1 MKISFRK
8 FILLT
13 TGLSF
18 FLLSFYVFQIQ
29 VVMGNDYKVGEYEK
43 DIIEFSKNNSF
54 LEMEV
59 DKFNSLEDIE
69 SRVIEDLNLVKVDEI
84 KYIFI
89 SEDHLAAE
97 TQ

>member
-54 LEMEV
+54 LEIEV

-69 SRVIEDLNLVKVDEI
+69 TRIENLNLVKVDEL

>member
-1 MKISFRK
+1 MKMSFRK

-18 FLLSFYVFQIQ
+18 FLLMFYVFQIQ
-29 VVMGNDYKVGEYEK
+29 VVMGNDYMVGKYEK

-69 SRVIEDLNLVKVDEI
+69 TRIQDLNLVKVDEL

-89 SEDHLAAE
+89 SEDHLVAE
-97 TQ
+97 MQ

>member
-18 FLLSFYVFQIQ
+18 FLLMFYVFQIQ
-29 VVMGNDYKVGEYEK
+29 VVMGNDYMVGKYEK

-69 SRVIEDLNLVKVDEI
+69 TRIENLNLVKVDEL

-89 SEDHLAAE
+89 SEDHLVAE
-97 TQ
+97 MQ

>member
-1 MKISFRK
+1 MKMSFRK

-18 FLLSFYVFQIQ
+18 FLLMFYVFQIQ
-29 VVMGNDYKVGEYEK
+29 VVMGNDYMVGKYEK

-54 LEMEV
+54 LEIEV

-69 SRVIEDLNLVKVDEI
+69 TRIENLNLVKVDEL

-89 SEDHLAAE
+89 SEDRLAAE

>member
-1 MKISFRK
+1 MKMSFRK

-18 FLLSFYVFQIQ
+18 FLLMFYVFQIQ
-29 VVMGNDYKVGEYEK
+29 VVMGNDYMVEKYEK

-69 SRVIEDLNLVKVDEI
+69 TRIENLNLVKVDEL

-89 SEDHLAAE
+89 SEDHLVAE
-97 TQ
+97 MQ

>member
-1 MKISFRK
+1 MKMSFRK

-18 FLLSFYVFQIQ
+18 FLLMFYVFQIQ
-29 VVMGNDYKVGEYEK
+29 VVMGDDYMVEKYEK

-69 SRVIEDLNLVKVDEI
+69 TRIENLNLVKVDKL
-84 KYIFI
+84 KYILI
-89 SEDHLAAE
+89 SEDHLVAE
-97 TQ
+97 MQ

>member
-18 FLLSFYVFQIQ
+18 FLLMFYVFQIQ
-29 VVMGNDYKVGEYEK
+29 VVMGNDYMVGKYEK

-69 SRVIEDLNLVKVDEI
+69 TRIQDLNLVKVDEL

-89 SEDHLAAE
+89 SEDHLVAE
-97 TQ
+97 MQ

>member
-29 VVMGNDYKVGEYEK
+29 VVMGDDYKVEKYEK

-59 DKFNSLEDIE
+59 DRFNSLEDIE
-69 SRVIEDLNLVKVDEI
+69 IRIEDLNLVKVDEL

-89 SEDHLAAE
+89 SEDHLARE

>member
-1 MKISFRK
+1 MKISFKK

-18 FLLSFYVFQIQ
+18 FLLMFYVFQIQ
-29 VVMGNDYKVGEYEK
+29 VVMGNDYKVEKYEE
-43 DIIEFSKNNSF
+43 DIMEFSKNNS
-54 LEMEV
+54 LLQMEA

-69 SRVIEDLNLVKVDEI
+69 TRIEDLNLVKVDKV

-89 SEDHLAAE
+89 SEDHLARE
-97 TQ
+97 MQ

>member
-1 MKISFRK
+1 MKISFKK

-18 FLLSFYVFQIQ
+18 FLLMFYVFQIQ
-29 VVMGNDYKVGEYEK
+29 VVMGNDYKVEKYEE
-43 DIIEFSKNNSF
+43 DIMEFSKNNSF

-59 DKFNSLEDIE
+59 NKSNSLEDIE
-69 SRVIEDLNLVKVDEI
+69 TRVIEELKFVKVNEV

-89 SEDHLAAE
+89 PEDHLARE

>member
-1 MKISFRK
+1 MKMSFRK

-18 FLLSFYVFQIQ
+18 FLLMFYVFQIQ
-29 VVMGNDYKVGEYEK
+29 VVMGNDYMVGKYEK

-54 LEMEV
+54 LEIEV

-69 SRVIEDLNLVKVDEI
+69 TRIENLNLVKVDEL

-89 SEDHLAAE
+89 SEDHLVAE
-97 TQ
+97 MQ

>member
-69 SRVIEDLNLVKVDEI
+69 TRIENLNLVKVDEL

-89 SEDHLAAE
+89 SEDRLAAE

>member
-1 MKISFRK
+1 MKMSFRK

-18 FLLSFYVFQIQ
+18 FLLMFYVFQIQ
-29 VVMGNDYKVGEYEK
+29 VVMGNDYMVEKYEK

-59 DKFNSLEDIE
+59 DRFNSLEDIE
-69 SRVIEDLNLVKVDEI
+69 TRIENLNLVKVDEL

-89 SEDHLAAE
+89 SEDHLVAE
-97 TQ
+97 MQ

>member
-1 MKISFRK
+1 MKMSFRK

-18 FLLSFYVFQIQ
+18 FLLMFYVFQIQ
-29 VVMGNDYKVGEYEK
+29 VVMGNYYMVGKYEK

-69 SRVIEDLNLVKVDEI
+69 TRIENLNLVKVDEL

-89 SEDHLAAE
+89 SEDHLVAE
-97 TQ
+97 MQ

>member
-1 MKISFRK
+1 MKMSFRK

-18 FLLSFYVFQIQ
+18 FLLMFYVFQIQ
-29 VVMGNDYKVGEYEK
+29 VVMGNDYMVGKYEK

-54 LEMEV
+54 LEIEV

-69 SRVIEDLNLVKVDEI
+69 TRIENLNLVKVDEL